1 MTLWF
6 ALKSKSKAREFR
18 VHTRGSWDVE
28 VDNASGKK
36 FKLPSKLHEIFF
48 HKGVVLNR
56 IPHVPCD
63 ALVEFV
69 KQMVERMNLNYLSRT
84 KSDDRLYE
92 RHYQAG
98 FYRAALT
105 VLPENSKHNVF
116 VYLDKGNALTL

>member
-1 MTLWF
+1 MNPNQL
-6 ALKSKSKAREFR
+6 
-18 VHTRGSWDVE
+18 
-28 VDNASGKK
+28 
-36 FKLPSKLHEIFF
+36 
-48 HKGVVLNR
+48 LNS
-56 IPHVPCD
+56 
-63 ALVEFV
+63 
-69 KQMVERMNLNYLSRT
+69 LSRT